1 MLDGAI
7 STCSALPPRG
17 SPFTMPTAA
26 DFEDDFLAQVAE
38 QMQMN
43 LTIKDRTFRM
53 KTYKNC
59 FVGSEAVD
67 FLTRMAY
74 AKNEA
79 DSITLGNRLME
90 MGILHHVTK
99 DHAFK
104 NEGLFYRFATDE
116 DFHGGHVTKSD
127 GSKFSWAD
135 ALFRPDT
142 AKAMPNLQPG
152 MPEWDLSDA
161 TQTLSD
167 VKVSPL
173 DEHNIKLLDNVHPAN
188 WKDPEPAAKYN
199 LVVIGAGAG
208 GLVSAAGSAGVGA
221 KVAIIE
227 EHLMGGDCLNVGC
240 VPSKAV
246 IRCARAVYEARN
258 AAQFGV
264 TVTGVEVDFGQVME
278 RMRSI
283 RAKISRVDS
292 CDRYASELGVDV
304 FQGHGKFVDKNTIEV
319 NGQQLKFAAAVIAT
333 GASASI
339 PPIPGLKDVKF
350 LTNAT
355 FFNLTELPKRF
366 GVIGT
371 GVIGLELAQS
381 MARFGSQVTVFGRS
395 GKILEKEDRDAVEIV
410 QHQLVEDG
418 IDFKLK
424 CVYEKIENS
433 STGSILI
440 NVTNDGVQEVIEVD
454 ELLVATGRTPNVKNL
469 NLEGAG
475 VDYDKKGVKVND
487 LLQTSTK
494 HIFAV
499 GDCCT
504 QYKFTHVADFMARL
518 VIRNALFF
526 GSGRMSS
533 LLIPWATFTE
543 PEIAHVGLYEADLK
557 NAGIKYQ
564 TFIRKFDDVDR
575 AICDGQEEGFCK
587 IYTKEGSDKMLGAT
601 IVAGDAGNMISEI
614 SVAMQAGMGLGS
626 LAYVIHPYP
635 TQAESIRQCGD
646 QFNRTKLTPFIK
658 GLFRNLL
665 AWRRT

>member
-1 MLDGAI
+1 
-7 STCSALPPRG
+7 
-17 SPFTMPTAA
+17 MPEAA
-26 DFEDDFLAQVAE
+26 DYQDEFMAKIAE
-38 QMQMN
+38 QLITN
-43 LTIKDRTFRM
+43 LTIKDRSFRM

-59 FVGSEAVD
+59 FLGSDAVG
-67 FLTRMAY
+67 FLTSMGY
-74 AKNEA
+74 AKGDA
-79 DSITLGNRLME
+79 DAIALGDRLID

-99 DHAFK
+99 DHSFK
-104 NEGLFYRFATDE
+104 NEALFYRFSSHE

-142 AKAMPNLQPG
+142 AKATPNLQPD

-161 TQTLSD
+161 TQAIAD
-167 VKVSPL
+167 VQVTPL
-173 DEHNIKLLDNVHPAN
+173 DEYNIKLLDNVHPAN
-188 WKDPEPAAKYN
+188 WKDPVATSKYN

-208 GLVSAAGSAGVGA
+208 GLVTSAGSAGVGA

-264 TVTGVEVDFGQVME
+264 TVTGVEVDFGKIME
-278 RMRSI
+278 RMRKI
-283 RAKISRVDS
+283 RAQISRVDS
-292 CDRYASELGVDV
+292 CNRYASELGVDV
-304 FQGHGKFVDKNTIEV
+304 FQGRGKFIDKNTIEV

-333 GASASI
+333 GAAASI
-339 PPIPGLKDVKF
+339 PQIPGLQDVSF

-371 GVIGLELAQS
+371 GVIGLELAQA
-381 MARFGSQVTVFGRS
+381 MARFGSEVTVFGRS

-410 QHQLVEDG
+410 QKQLVEDG

-424 CVYEKIENS
+424 CQYDKIENS
-433 STGSILI
+433 DTGTILI
-440 NVTNDGVQEVIEVD
+440 QVTNNGIQETVEVD
-454 ELLVATGRTPNVKNL
+454 ELMIATGRTPNVRNL
-469 NLEGAG
+469 NLEAAG

-494 HIFAV
+494 NIFAV
-499 GDCCT
+499 GDVCT

-526 GSGRMSS
+526 GSGKMSS

-543 PEIAHVGLYEADLK
+543 PEIAHVGLYESDMK
-557 NAGIKYQ
+557 KAGIKYQ
-564 TFIRKFDDVDR
+564 TFIRKLDDVDR

-587 IYTKEGSDKMLGAT
+587 IYTKEGSDKMIGAT
-601 IVAGDAGNMISEI
+601 IVAADAGNMISEI
-614 SVAMQAGMGLGS
+614 SVAMQAGFGLGS

-635 TQAESIRQCGD
+635 TQSESIRQCGD
-646 QFNRTKLTPFIK
+646 LYNRTRLTPFVK
-658 GLFRNLL
+658 GMFRNLL
-665 AWRRT
+665 AWRRN